1 MIGCARREK
10 GMISARVVLLFLAA
24 LAFALAAFDIK
35 APNYLLHS
43 RLIGAGLLLWV
54 LSDLIR

>member
-1 MIGCARREK
+1 
-10 GMISARVVLLFLAA
+10 MISVRVVLLFLAA

-35 APNYLLHS
+35 APNYLLHN

-54 LSDLIR
+54 LSELIRS